1 MSPIVFKGQV
11 MNSDLI
17 LSALKIE
24 EVGRRFHL
32 QNIELVGFTRRNKR
46 TPEIYLK
53 IKTSV
58 QMFFTGTSNLLFSET
73 WPCHI
78 YPR

>member
-1 MSPIVFKGQV
+1 MSPIVFKGHD

-32 QNIELVGFTRRNKR
+32 QNIELVGFTRGNKR

-53 IKTSV
+53 IKLQYKSSSPAPQTCYFLKPG
-58 QMFFTGTSNLLFSET
+58 QT
-73 WPCHI
+73 I
-78 YPR
+78 YIR